1 MAFKCQVVARAHV
14 ISGVYGFN
22 LAFSFFLV
30 SLSHHGWMDGRD
42 LVYIKVY
49 RGEGEEERVEVVC
62 ALQSLVIGG
71 IDTL

>member
-1 MAFKCQVVARAHV
+1 
-14 ISGVYGFN
+14 
-22 LAFSFFLV
+22 
-30 SLSHHGWMDGRD
+30 MDGRD

-49 RGEGEEERVEVVC
+49 RGEGEYREERVEVVC